1 MFSENSVWSQP
12 NALMQLTVEQMSSG
26 NVYIQDYFS
35 ATEDIGQSF
44 SKGQHTIQYY
54 KFKSAHNILLR

>member
-1 MFSENSVWSQP
+1 MFSDNSVWSQP
-12 NALMQLTVEQMSSG
+12 NALMKLTVKQMSSG
-26 NVYIQDYFS
+26 NVYIQDCFI

-44 SKGQHTIQYY
+44 SKGQHTIKYY